1 MIGRQATTETLPML
15 PAAPSRVELPRINL
29 LPAHVIVLRR
39 LRRVQA
45 GLGGGV
51 LVAILLMLG
60 LMVMAAGQQAAE
72 QRRLDAAES
81 RNAALQREAAGFVG
95 VKATYTAVDNAR
107 ATLRAALTSEVRYS
121 RLLAAMSTHVPASV
135 QVTTLAYTQGAA
147 GAAGGAGPAASAAAS
162 VLPGVGISAPV
173 GIGTVTIGGLTASY
187 DDLVRW
193 LESLSAQTG
202 LANPVFSTSTKA
214 DVNGRSVVTFQSSA
228 VLTASALSQR
238 YAGPDG
244 GLK

>member
-1 MIGRQATTETLPML
+1 MIGRQATAETLPIL
-15 PAAPSRVELPRINL
+15 TSAPPRVELPRINL

-147 GAAGGAGPAASAAAS
+147 GAAGGAGPAAAAA

-173 GIGTVTIGGLTASY
+173 GIGTVTVGGLAASY

-202 LANPVFSTSTKA
+202 LASPVVSTSTKA